1 MDKSSKGGK
10 AEPQPAHT
18 HSEAKDT
25 GPSAGH
31 NPAPHEGVANADRGA
46 TPAPATG
53 AGVAPAERQA
63 STSHG
68 ALPQHPGD
76 LQPGQVATAPHQQ
89 APYVPQQGGQLHVA
103 NQPQGA
109 LWQPQGQGHPQPP
122 KPDTLTGRA
131 QRMGLAP
138 DWLGPIVSQLGPIA
152 GQLIITL
159 IEKLMAAQG
168 RAESAGK
175 GVAHSHPK
183 GEHLPADLQQK
194 IDELAHAAMEHAHG
208 GK

>member
-10 AEPQPAHT
+10 GDT

-31 NPAPHEGVANADRGA
+31 NPAPHEGTVNTGRGA
-46 TPAPATG
+46 TQAPNPG

-63 STSHG
+63 SGSHG

-76 LQPGQVATAPHQQ
+76 LQPGQVAA
-89 APYVPQQGGQLHVA
+89 GGQQA

-168 RAESAGK
+168 RAEIAGK

-208 GK
+208 K